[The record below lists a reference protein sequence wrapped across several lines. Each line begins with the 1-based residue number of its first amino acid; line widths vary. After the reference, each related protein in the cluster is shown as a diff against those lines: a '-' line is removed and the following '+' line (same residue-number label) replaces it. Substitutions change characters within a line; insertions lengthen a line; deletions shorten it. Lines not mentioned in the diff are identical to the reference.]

1 MDEKEFEQKF
11 DKALN
16 KAKSLDLEFTKKQI
30 MKLDNTDKILSN
42 TDRDLAIC
50 STLIA
55 YTKNLVHECF
65 KEFFVE
71 SGK

>member
-16 KAKSLDLEFTKKQI
+16 KAKSKDLEFTKKLEI
-30 MKLDNTDKILSN
+30 KLNNTDKTLSN
-42 TDRDLAIC
+42 NDIYLGI
-50 STLIA
+50 SSVLIT